1 MTNMNTE
8 NTDRKTHGNA
18 AHRYINVSDISYIF
32 RDEGMWLFR
41 WKLSGDYAC
50 LAFPL
55 LICELHCSNADIMVE
70 NNKLFL

>member
-1 MTNMNTE
+1 LLYTVIISKPMTNMNTE

-41 WKLSGDYAC
+41 WKLSGD
-50 LAFPL
+50 
-55 LICELHCSNADIMVE
+55 
-70 NNKLFL
+70 